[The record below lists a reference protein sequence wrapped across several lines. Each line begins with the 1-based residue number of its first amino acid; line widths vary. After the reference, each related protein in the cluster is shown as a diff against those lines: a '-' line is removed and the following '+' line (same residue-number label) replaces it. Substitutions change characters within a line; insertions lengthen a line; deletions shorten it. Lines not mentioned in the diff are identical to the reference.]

1 MIPSAVGGV
10 ARADAGVMTDAADR
24 PDGVPGA
31 DERAALRAY
40 LQRSEVRL
48 STIHRTAT
56 ALLSGAGVL
65 VLLPAL
71 GRDAVVNVLRGLLGA
86 PGSPLRLA
94 LAALVVLMLLLALA
108 VVWLLL
114 YELTRFYFHANH
126 VTSAQGTTF
135 TPRFTL
141 TSLHLPVDE
150 LGAGT
155 YAELVRRRQD
165 PDNIELLVPANESAR
180 RHIDA
185 QVAAYDGL
193 AVDAPPTDATR
204 AASLLQ
210 LAGVRDRT
218 LIDEVA
224 KVEYG
229 MARHVIR
236 IQIIV
241 LRYIKALL
249 VVLTTAVSTF
259 VMAAVVEASPGVD
272 TSAERWIVA
281 TLALW
286 APAVLFVSSAPV
298 RWLGRLLRSE
308 GATTSGIRYDKD
320 LTRLERMVAVVSG
333 AVLIGAVACGVV
345 LAGRDPSAV
354 GAVTFWAAAGGGTV
368 AELWLLRHIR
378 F

>member
-1 MIPSAVGGV
+1 MARVTPRSPCGRGGPAYAPRV
-10 ARADAGVMTDAADR
+10 SDVDVPAG
-24 PDGVPGA
+24 

-71 GRDAVVNVLRGLLGA
+71 GRDSVVTVLRGLFTSA
-86 PGSPLRLA
+86 SSPLHLT
-94 LAALVVLMLLLALA
+94 LAALVVLTLGLALA

-114 YELTRFYFHANH
+114 FELTRFYFHANH
-126 VTSAQGTTF
+126 VTGSRGTTF

-150 LGAGT
+150 LGDAA
-155 YAELVRRRQD
+155 YAELVRRRHD
-165 PDNIELLVPANESAR
+165 PDNVELLVPANDKAR

-193 AVDAPPTDATR
+193 SSGAEPSDATR
-204 AASLLQ
+204 AAALLQ

-249 VVLTTAVSTF
+249 VVLSTAVSTF
-259 VMAAVVEASPGVD
+259 VLAAVVESSPGID
-272 TSAERWIVA
+272 TSAERWMVA

-298 RWLGRLLRSE
+298 RWLGKLLMSE

-320 LTRLERMVAVVSG
+320 LTRLERMVAMVSSVVLVG
-333 AVLIGAVACGVV
+333 AIACGVV
-345 LAGRDPSAV
+345 LAGRDPSTV

-368 AELWLLRHIR
+368 AELWLLRHVR

>member
-1 MIPSAVGGV
+1 
-10 ARADAGVMTDAADR
+10 MTDEAG
-24 PDGVPGA
+24 PTG

-71 GRDAVVNVLRGLLGA
+71 GRDSVVTVLRGLLTSA
-86 PGSPLRLA
+86 ESPLHLA
-94 LAALVVLMLLLALA
+94 LAALVVLSLGLALA

-114 YELTRFYFHANH
+114 LELTRFYFHANH
-126 VTSAQGTTF
+126 VTSERGTTF

-150 LGAGT
+150 LGPAS
-155 YAELVRRRQD
+155 YAELVRRRDD
-165 PDNIELLVPANESAR
+165 PGNIELLVPSNDKAR

-185 QVAAYDGL
+185 QAAAYEGL
-193 AVDAPPTDATR
+193 ASAQPPTDATR
-204 AASLLQ
+204 AAALLQ

-218 LIDEVA
+218 LTDEVA

-236 IQIIV
+236 VQIIV

-259 VMAAVVEASPGVD
+259 VMAAVVESSPGID
-272 TSAERWIVA
+272 TSAERWLVA
-281 TLALW
+281 TLAVW

-298 RWLGRLLRSE
+298 RWLGQLLMSE
-308 GATTSGIRYDKD
+308 GATTAGIRYDKD
-320 LTRLERMVAVVSG
+320 LTRLERVVAVVSSVVLVG
-333 AVLIGAVACGVV
+333 AVVCGVV
-345 LAGRDPSAV
+345 LAGRDPSTV
-354 GAVTFWAAAGGGTV
+354 GAVTFWATAGGGV
-368 AELWLLRHIR
+368 LAELWLLRRIR